1 MCSEKTQ
8 IRSQSYDRAYFAN
21 DATEMRSV
29 CAEWRWSDAYFN
41 PTITADSLCRPHGA
55 SCGQHQL
62 NNMLTTLPV
71 IVLSFQIFVS
81 WIHFQHETSCVC
93 CNQILRQWLKIRRK
107 KKICSEI
114 GWLLKICV
122 CVPSKC
128 LLYIYSI
135 KWSSSLCFE
144 SRVVSIHSTCNGFSQ
159 ETKQHIHLSR
169 GSFHSWHSLQI
180 WQKCDGKCAHIYQWN
195 VVFILIN
202 FFLKAICE
210 CDRCGVGSYS

>member
-1 MCSEKTQ
+1 MFPMMRTDSNTHTHTPAHSSWFLWWLFCNLHPDYLKFQKKNKPLTSKKTWSIVKWSVNVRARARLHVFYSIMFMCSEKTQ

-107 KKICSEI
+107 KRFV
-114 GWLLKICV
+114 LKSVGCWRFV
-122 CVPSKC
+122 CARRQSVC
-128 LLYIYSI
+128 CIY
-135 KWSSSLCFE
+135 
-144 SRVVSIHSTCNGFSQ
+144 T
-159 ETKQHIHLSR
+159 
-169 GSFHSWHSLQI
+169 
-180 WQKCDGKCAHIYQWN
+180 A
-195 VVFILIN
+195 
-202 FFLKAICE
+202 
-210 CDRCGVGSYS
+210 